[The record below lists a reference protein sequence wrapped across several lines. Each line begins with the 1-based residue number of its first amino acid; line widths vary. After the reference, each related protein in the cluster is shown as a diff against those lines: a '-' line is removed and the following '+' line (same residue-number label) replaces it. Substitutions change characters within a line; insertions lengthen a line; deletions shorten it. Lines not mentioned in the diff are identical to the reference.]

1 MTDALA
7 APASRGDIY
16 RIRMRILK
24 LRWLG
29 MEDEAD
35 RLAAICDAP
44 PHAEPDAALP
54 PEYPD
59 TD

>member
-1 MTDALA
+1 MTDTLA
-7 APASRGDIY
+7 GPASRDDIY
-16 RIRMRILK
+16 QIRMRILK

-44 PHAEPDAALP
+44 PHAEPDALLP
-54 PEYPD
+54 PEWPD